1 MKNID
6 FTIDELDNHF
16 TEKLNESLY
25 EIEKRLTNNEKSHFN
40 TLSDQGAEIVYESS
54 YREND
59 SPLTMS
65 INSDYDENYTIHNSL
80 SCDNIS
86 IDDNL
91 NTTQA
96 SRSGGCAISS
106 HGHINTRKH
115 RITPT
120 SNVLASALSFDDKS
134 STDKSRTLSVV
145 PTSCVL
151 AIAVIN
157 IYCKG
162 QKYMYEQ
169 ASIITQYQH
178 NAIYCIT
185 ISITSGVCIFITF
198 METSW
203 KNIIIIVLNA
213 IVCILLV
220 ILKYLKLETSAE
232 LYLYISKQ
240 FEFIYNMS
248 NKFPENTVG
257 CNKIIPEKMKALEDR
272 IVETMDIPSMNIPQI
287 IQKLYPITTNI
298 NIFAFI
304 KKVDTQKEY
313 ISHEL
318 QKLNTEL
325 QYIVK
330 KYNNNMGARESQRFH
345 FLLDIKKTL
354 KKEQNDIKNAYS
366 YMEEL
371 LTVEINK
378 ADFYTYNCMR
388 MYFSNNTDF
397 SIDHSHC
404 NPFVDEYIRFIIPK
418 YK

>member
-40 TLSDQGAEIVYESS
+40 TLSDHGAEIVYESA

-115 RITPT
+115 RIIPT
-120 SNVLASALSFDDKS
+120 SNVLAS
-134 STDKSRTLSVV
+134 
-145 PTSCVL
+145 

-162 QKYMYEQ
+162 QKYMYER
-169 ASIITQYQH
+169 ASVITQYQH

-257 CNKIIPEKMKALEDR
+257 ARYEVLVGCNKIIPEKMKALEDR
-272 IVETMDIPSMNIPQI
+272 IVETMDIPTMNIPQI

-330 KYNNNMGARESQRFH
+330 KYNNNMGVRESQRFH

-371 LTVEINK
+371 LTLEINK

-388 MYFSNNTDF
+388 IYFSNNTDF